1 MIQSKNNLKI
11 WLGRY
16 KMLNDIIDILDAKII
31 NFGIDFEINVTR
43 DSNPNDVVN
52 RVINKLTTDWNDTFY
67 VGEPIY
73 VSSIYNIINKVD
85 GVSDVK
91 KVKIYN
97 KTGGNYS
104 ASSVNFDDLISRD
117 GTFYKAPKNV
127 IFELKFTNSDI
138 RGVAK

>member
-1 MIQSKNNLKI
+1 MTLF
-11 WLGRY
+11 
-16 KMLNDIIDILDAKII
+16 ML
-31 NFGIDFEINVTR
+31 E
-43 DSNPNDVVN
+43 
-52 RVINKLTTDWNDTFY
+52 
-67 VGEPIY
+67 EPIY
-73 VSSIYNIINKVD
+73 VSSIYNTINKVD

-97 KTGGNYS
+97 KSGGNYS

-127 IFELKFTNSDI
+127 IFELKFVNSDI